1 MLTTAHELPDD
12 IAELKA
18 MVLASRAELHGRDL
32 LIEKLKHQL
41 AGLRRHQFGARS
53 ESLDQLELTLEAEEI
68 AQAAEQPPATDD
80 TAPQGSAT
88 VPDDTK
94 GKPKRAPCR
103 TICRATRRCCPPAR
117 LAPPVAAS

>member
-1 MLTTAHELPDD
+1 
-12 IAELKA
+12 
-18 MVLASRAELHGRDL
+18 VLASRAKLHGRDL